1 MNILKIITLLVLS
14 LAIFRGGPD
23 SAFAVPENIPG
34 KQPGF
39 LEEIPDWQARLEL
52 ARLLSYTERYQE
64 AVEQYRRVIQ
74 IKPDLAEAR
83 LELARV
89 LYWKGNVQEA
99 EQMFAS
105 VPEKDLPAEARLE
118 LADIYLAREE
128 YDKAL
133 DIYSDY
139 LRIAPDNH
147 RVRLNKAR
155 VLSWQGRYEDSL
167 REYEII
173 LSARPE
179 DKQVRRQFAQVLIW
193 AEKFEQAITELE
205 KTIED

>member
-14 LAIFRGGPD
+14 LAIFRGEPD
-23 SAFAVPENIPG
+23 SAFAVSENT
-34 KQPGF
+34 QDRQQGF

-52 ARLLSYTERYQE
+52 ARLLSYTERYEE
-64 AVEQYRRVIQ
+64 AVEQYRRVIR
-74 IKPDLAEAR
+74 KNPDLAEAR
-83 LELARV
+83 MELARV
-89 LYWKGNVQEA
+89 LYWMGNVEEA

-105 VPEKDLPAEARLE
+105 VPEKDLPAEVRLE
-118 LADIYLAREE
+118 MADIYLARDE

-139 LRIAPDNH
+139 LRIAPDNQ

-155 VLSWQGRYEDSL
+155 VLSWQGRYDDSL

-173 LSARPE
+173 LSARPD
-179 DKQVRRQFAQVLIW
+179 DKQVRRQYAQVLIW
-193 AEKFEQAITELE
+193 AEKFDQAITELE
-205 KTIED
+205 KTFED